1 MRVLWTAVPALAAL
15 VATAL
20 AATGFAASAAPTSLA
35 PHRVVYDLSLAKAT
49 GTRGVE
55 NARGR
60 IAFDF
65 LGDNCEGYALTY
77 RQVTVLESGE
87 VGSKTSDM
95 RTATFETGDGRSFR
109 FRTDSEI
116 EGAAAKKL
124 DGDAERRREGGLAVR
139 LKQPK
144 PERFT
149 FGDDPLF
156 PSDHMKRLIAAAR
169 AGETTFSIKVFD
181 GSDDGHKVYD
191 TLAVIGRRLEP
202 GQGENLEAAARQDGL
217 LRLRRWPITLSYFAP
232 GEGERTPIYTM
243 AFELYDN
250 GVSRALRLDY
260 GEFVLR
266 GDLQTLQLHP
276 ETACPR

>member
-65 LGDNCEGYALTY
+65 LGDNCEGYTLTY

-95 RTATFETGDGRSFR
+95 RTATFEAGDGRSFR
-109 FRTDSEI
+109 FRTDSEM

-202 GQGENLEAAARQDGL
+202 G
-217 LRLRRWPITLSYFAP
+217 T
-232 GEGERTPIYTM
+232 
-243 AFELYDN
+243 
-250 GVSRALRLDY
+250 
-260 GEFVLR
+260 
-266 GDLQTLQLHP
+266 
-276 ETACPR
+276 

>member
-1 MRVLWTAVPALAAL
+1 MRLLWTAVPALAAL
-15 VATAL
+15 VAT
-20 AATGFAASAAPTSLA
+20 GFAASAAPSSLA

-109 FRTDSEI
+109 FRTDSEM

-202 GQGENLEAAARQDGL
+202 GPDEAIEAPLRIAAMQKL
-217 LRLRRWPITLSYFAP
+217 ARWPVTLSYFTAGR
-232 GEGERTPIYTM
+232 GEQTPVYTIT
-243 AFELYDN
+243 FELYEN
-250 GVSRALRLDY
+250 GVSRALKLDY
-260 GEFVLR
+260 GEFVLK
-266 GDLQTLQLHP
+266 GDVAQFELK
-276 ETACPR
+276 ESASACQR

>member
-15 VATAL
+15 VATGL
-20 AATGFAASAAPTSLA
+20 AATGFAVSAAPTSLA

-191 TLAVIGRRLEP
+191 TLAVIGRRIEP
-202 GQGENLEAAARQDGL
+202 GPIESEPASKHEALAKTA
-217 LRLRRWPITLSYFAP
+217 RWPVTLSYFAP
-232 GEGERTPIYTM
+232 GDGERTPIYVIS
-243 AFELYDN
+243 FEMYEN
-250 GVSRALRLDY
+250 GVSRALTLDY
-260 GEFVLR
+260 GEFALKGAVQSIEML
-266 GDLQTLQLHP
+266 P
-276 ETACPR
+276 PSACQR